1 MQSRSFRASRLD
13 RGATRRCAAGN
24 HEPAALHFSE
34 VHRERQSRHRLARSR
49 AGQRSSKRSWSARRG
64 GRRFATSC
72 PRMLQAGRVLQPVAK
87 ALRTSARTLRRR
99 LQMQNTSFRQLS
111 DELRTD
117 VALRYLRGTEMT
129 NDDIAFALGF
139 SDAANFRHAFRR
151 WTGGAPNDYRTPA
164 VWSLRT
170 DFSTP
175 LAPTR
180 WPGRVKA
187 AAHQGAAHQGL

>member
-1 MQSRSFRASRLD
+1 MRGNRATDLRAVALGNDRLSDLGRRAGAAGKVRNLLSTDVASRPSF
-13 RGATRRCAAGN
+13 AAI
-24 HEPAALHFSE
+24 
-34 VHRERQSRHRLARSR
+34 
-49 AGQRSSKRSWSARRG
+49 
-64 GRRFATSC
+64 
-72 PRMLQAGRVLQPVAK
+72 AK

-111 DELRTD
+111 DELRTV

-187 AAHQGAAHQGL
+187 AAHQGL